1 MLIFQSI
8 VKELSLLVLIS
19 AVMAL
24 AVNSL
29 SPRGISLI
37 GEWDPAVGV
46 VSARAK
52 DAPVD
57 HGLEIGDL
65 GQVKEIYDSGA
76 YLFVDARS
84 GDDFDRAHIAG
95 AISFPVREFDSTI
108 EAFIARYDPS
118 TPLIIY
124 CSGRECTD
132 SHELAQMLMDVG
144 YSTVKVFV
152 DGFPAW
158 KSGGLPVD

>member
-1 MLIFQSI
+1 MKTAPEKKLG
-8 VKELSLLVLIS
+8 KKME
-19 AVMAL
+19 
-24 AVNSL
+24 
-29 SPRGISLI
+29 
-37 GEWDPAVGV
+37 
-46 VSARAK
+46 AK
-52 DAPVD
+52 
-57 HGLEIGDL
+57 
-65 GQVKEIYDSGA
+65 KKYDSGA

-84 GDDFDRAHIAG
+84 GDEFDRAHITG

-132 SHELAQMLMDVG
+132 SHELAQLLMDVG